1 MKKILVLTI
10 ILCLFRI
17 MGIAQLPSTW
27 ESVQGEYLVSYKV
40 NQPMNVLFD
49 SEQLLP
55 FLYKVDLKANDVD
68 SLWNNPI
75 VDFIS
80 EVYQDDDCYYALTN
94 KILVV
99 SSSPIRTLLHDVD
112 ILSEVQ
118 RLDSICIEG
127 QLCVYVIQFS
137 TRDPLGLCNLIKQ
150 HPGCVEAEVNYV
162 FFKPKEAY
170 SAPKENLITQ
180 SSEDTPSYY
189 GSQWALDNK
198 SYPLFDINVLD
209 AWEISKGAGIKVAV
223 VDEGVD
229 LDHEDLV
236 GNLLPGYDAVNE
248 TYGGASGGYSGN
260 DDHGTKCAGIIG
272 AIDNDFGVTGVAPHS
287 KIIPIRVAY
296 TNAEGYWVTSNS
308 EWVLSGLVYA
318 MTSGVDVIS
327 NSWSSTSYGFYDYVL
342 TNLLPIGR
350 NGKGIISVHAAG
362 NDSESSISYPSY
374 HQNVIAVGAM
384 SPCGERKSYQSCDGE
399 TWWGSNYGDGLDIVA
414 PGVGNPTTT
423 IGNEYSLLFNGTSAA
438 CPHVAG
444 VAALMLSVNPNLTSE
459 EVREIICRT
468 AVKLPD
474 YTFVNASSSNPYGKW
489 NEEVGYG
496 LVDATAAVF
505 SAMAKNFS
513 ISGPSSICR
522 EETYTIDG
530 LPDDAEVQWTSRR
543 KFTYR
548 SFR

>member
-137 TRDPLGLCNLIKQ
+137 TRNPLDLCNLIKQ
-150 HPGCVEAEVNYV
+150 HPGCVEAEVNYI
-162 FFKPKEAY
+162 FFKSKEPYNA
-170 SAPKENLITQ
+170 SKENLIKQ

-209 AWEISKGAGIKVAV
+209 AWKITKGAGIKVAV

>member
-1 MKKILVLTI
+1 MLTVYGI
-10 ILCLFRI
+10 ILQSR
-17 MGIAQLPSTW
+17 
-27 ESVQGEYLVSYKV
+27 
-40 NQPMNVLFD
+40 
-49 SEQLLP
+49 
-55 FLYKVDLKANDVD
+55 
-68 SLWNNPI
+68 NNPT

-170 SAPKENLITQ
+170 SAPKENLIMQ

-209 AWEISKGAGIKVAV
+209 AWKITKGTGIKVAV

-229 LDHEDLV
+229 LDHEDLSD
-236 GNLLPGYDAVNE
+236 NLLTGYDATDGLV
-248 TYGGASGGYSGN
+248 GGILGGCNGN
-260 DDHGTKCAGIIG
+260 DNHGTICAGVIG
-272 AIDNDFGVTGVAPHS
+272 AVDNDFGITGVAS
-287 KIIPIRVAY
+287 NCSIIPIRKQYCNLDGVTVSYTAWTIAGLQKAY
-296 TNAEGYWVTSNS
+296 ELGADIINCSWSANSNIYDT
-308 EWVLSGLVYA
+308 VLDY
-318 MTSGVDVIS
+318 VIS
-327 NSWSSTSYGFYDYVL
+327 Y
-342 TNLLPIGR
+342 GR
-350 NGKGIISVHAAG
+350 NTKGCIVICSSG
-362 NDSESSISYPSY
+362 NNGGNYVSYPAN
-374 HQNVIAVGAM
+374 HHKTIAVGSM
-384 SPCGERKSYQSCDGE
+384 ESHGLRSYFS
-399 TWWGSNYGDGLDIVA
+399 SYGNTLDIVA
-414 PGVGNPTTT
+414 PGEKIITTSVGNSY
-423 IGNEYSLLFNGTSAA
+423 IDVSGTSLA

-474 YTFVNASSSNPYGKW
+474 YTFANASPSNPYGKW
-489 NEEVGYG
+489 NEE
-496 LVDATAAVF
+496 
-505 SAMAKNFS
+505 
-513 ISGPSSICR
+513 
-522 EETYTIDG
+522 
-530 LPDDAEVQWTSRR
+530 
-543 KFTYR
+543 
-548 SFR
+548 